1 MLLRRRTEAD
11 LLGDATDLRRPR
23 GTQMQSHTKDQ
34 LLGAHVQAMMD
45 DETAK
50 TEVVFDREKEESK
63 GNLKGL

>member
-1 MLLRRRTEAD
+1 
-11 LLGDATDLRRPR
+11 
-23 GTQMQSHTKDQ
+23 MQSHTKDQ